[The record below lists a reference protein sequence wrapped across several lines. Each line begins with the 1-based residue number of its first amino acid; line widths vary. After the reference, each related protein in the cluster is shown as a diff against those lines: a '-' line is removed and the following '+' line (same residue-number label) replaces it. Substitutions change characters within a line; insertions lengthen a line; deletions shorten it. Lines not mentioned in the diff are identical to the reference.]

1 MTEGEAKT
9 LSYVRAAIE
18 AVPSALSR
26 ALECPLPRLAR
37 APRSVV
43 TSGVGA
49 SEGPARILAAQL
61 LEAGMVARFVPVSQF
76 SSRAPAADLL
86 VLFSQ
91 GLSPNARLALGKEHA
106 FAARWLVTSVGS
118 AQGGAKSPEH
128 ALLATLAAR
137 GITPIVVPPADEPQ
151 ALARFTGPTVAA
163 LSALRLA
170 ALLSA
175 DRALAMRLAD
185 APAAY
190 ASFCSHAD
198 PRASTFCSHADPRAS
213 TPRAQTAQL
222 TAPLALVTAGA
233 LAESAYAQRWKLL
246 EALLGDDPPVWDVLQ
261 FAHGP
266 LQASFAK
273 RFTLLVLEGVGQGE
287 LVERL
292 ARTLAGTQHRLLRLA
307 ASLPAPLSFFQ
318 HTAQLDALLSAQLEA
333 TPRDLFDWP
342 GRHGDA
348 PLYGLGADDPRE
360 REVEARGS
368 AREQKEDA

>member
-1 MTEGEAKT
+1 MTDGEAST
-9 LSYVRAAIE
+9 LSYVRAAI
-18 AVPSALSR
+18 AALPSALSR
-26 ALECPLPRLAR
+26 ALECTLPRLAR

-61 LEAGMVARFVPVSQF
+61 QEAGMVARFVPVSQF
-76 SSRAPAADLL
+76 SPRAPAGDLL
-86 VLFSQ
+86 VVFSQ

-106 FAARWLVTSVGS
+106 FAARWLVTSLSEVAKH
-118 AQGGAKSPEH
+118 AQ
-128 ALLATLAAR
+128 LVAR
-137 GITPIVVPPADEPQ
+137 GVTPIIVPPADEPQ

-163 LSALRLA
+163 LTALRLA
-170 ALLSA
+170 ALLAA

-190 ASFCSHAD
+190 GVPCTEA
-198 PRASTFCSHADPRAS
+198 
-213 TPRAQTAQL
+213 AQL

-266 LQASFAK
+266 LQANHEK
-273 RFTLLVLEGVGQGE
+273 RLTLLVLEGLGQGA
-287 LVERL
+287 LVDRL
-292 ARTLAGTQHRLLRLA
+292 ARTLTGTQHRLLRLSA
-307 ASLPAPLSFFQ
+307 TSPAPLSFFQ
-318 HTAQLDALLSAQLEA
+318 HTAQLDALLLAQLEA

-348 PLYGLGADDPRE
+348 PLYGLGADDAQDR
-360 REVEARGS
+360 A
-368 AREQKEDA
+368 